1 MKVKV
6 DNVDDSD
13 DNDRDQTLKMIV
25 VMVVVLTMMTTVT
38 LIMMI
43 VCIKRGYKCVDSSF
57 NQKKKKVSVS
67 FCFNTTFKYYLKTQ
81 IFVTNGKD
89 ARPENEFYHLPKH
102 FQGKYIVLG
111 PL

>member
-1 MKVKV
+1 MWIHH
-6 DNVDDSD
+6 SI
-13 DNDRDQTLKMIV
+13 R
-25 VMVVVLTMMTTVT
+25 
-38 LIMMI
+38 
-43 VCIKRGYKCVDSSF
+43 
-57 NQKKKKVSVS
+57 KKKVSVS
-67 FCFNTTFKYYLKTQ
+67 FCFNTSFKYYLKTQ